1 MRVDDDLLALCN
13 AAYDEAA
20 RRAAPRVEIAHLVW
34 CLAVSAEARRW
45 IDTAGLSR
53 FALSV
58 AVNRWLA
65 RTAVPSSGGAPETS
79 AELKTLLGRAETIA
93 GRHGAEHASP
103 AHFLAALMMASADLP
118 TAAFATGLHGR
129 AMTLPDLHATPR
141 SEPHF
146 DARRI
151 DEPRAAGTER
161 DEARRDEI
169 GRGDARGESRAD
181 ARDRHRPPHQLHL
194 NFDRSPPS
202 PLSRASSP
210 CRDETDDDDTDFDR
224 ETAEERHRD
233 RDRDRDRNRD
243 RDRHRNGDGDRGT
256 AGDHRS
262 PAPALHD
269 RLARQEAEIAK
280 LRAMLAKLLQA
291 SHDTDR
297 RIAPGDDGDDSDH
310 AHDGTST
317 ERSRNR
323 HRRNRGFRSRLR
335 LRPGGWSRGNGRGQP
350 GPSDRHRHEDD
361 AQAEPPRRSPPRPRD
376 AREADDYP
384 MRMRAARNSASA
396 LREAMLSTPD
406 NDIDDGAE
414 ATGDRMKRF
423 YLSPDDDIVRAP
435 SIGPRTAA
443 RLIPA
448 GLVLVRDLLT
458 CDPAEV
464 AAKVGARYMT
474 ADRIGDWKAQAR
486 LVCTIPWLRGTHAQ
500 LLVGAGYD
508 TIGKLARADASIV
521 CAAILRF
528 AATREGQS
536 ILRSGPPPEI
546 DRIACWIEN
555 TALAEPQRA
564 A

>member
-13 AAYDEAA
+13 AAFDEAV
-20 RRAAPRVEIAHLVW
+20 RRAAPRVEIAHVFW
-34 CLAVSAEARRW
+34 CLAVAADNRRW
-45 IDTAGLSR
+45 IDATGVSR

-58 AVNRWLA
+58 AVNRWLVRA
-65 RTAVPSSGGAPETS
+65 AMMGGGGAPGTS
-79 AELKTLLGRAETIA
+79 PELKTLLARAEAIA
-93 GRHGAEHASP
+93 SRDGVGHASP
-103 AHFLAALMMASADLP
+103 AHFLAALLTDSADLAS
-118 TAAFATGLHGR
+118 AAFSADLHGR
-129 AMTLPDLHATPR
+129 VEMSSGATAGTSSLVRGQVRSQPRPEAGAYGSMTTMPAYRAPPHSDNRASERPGAPR
-141 SEPHF
+141 SW
-146 DARRI
+146 D
-151 DEPRAAGTER
+151 
-161 DEARRDEI
+161 
-169 GRGDARGESRAD
+169 GDARE
-181 ARDRHRPPHQLHL
+181 HYRPSHQLRLNLERSSALHL
-194 NFDRSPPS
+194 PRGASPRRS
-202 PLSRASSP
+202 
-210 CRDETDDDDTDFDR
+210 DDDDSDPDGY
-224 ETAEERHRD
+224 
-233 RDRDRDRNRD
+233 
-243 RDRHRNGDGDRGT
+243 GDSES
-256 AGDHRS
+256 RS
-262 PAPALHD
+262 PQPALLD
-269 RLARQEAEIAK
+269 RLARQNAEIAE
-280 LRAMLAKLLQA
+280 LRGMLAKLLHRA
-291 SHDTDR
+291 RDTDR
-297 RIAPGDDGDDSDH
+297 RDADDDESDGSR
-310 AHDGTST
+310 A
-317 ERSRNR
+317 ERSGSRPGR
-323 HRRNRGFRSRLR
+323 TRGFRARLR
-335 LRPGGWSRGNGRGQP
+335 LRPGHWSRRA
-350 GPSDRHRHEDD
+350 DRALSHPADRQHHEGE
-361 AQAEPPRRSPPRPRD
+361 ALAERPHRSPQRPRD

-384 MRMRAARNSASA
+384 MRMRAARNSA

-406 NDIDDGAE
+406 NDVDSGTE
-414 ATGDRMKRF
+414 GTGDRMKRF

-474 ADRIGDWKAQAR
+474 ADRIADWKAQAR